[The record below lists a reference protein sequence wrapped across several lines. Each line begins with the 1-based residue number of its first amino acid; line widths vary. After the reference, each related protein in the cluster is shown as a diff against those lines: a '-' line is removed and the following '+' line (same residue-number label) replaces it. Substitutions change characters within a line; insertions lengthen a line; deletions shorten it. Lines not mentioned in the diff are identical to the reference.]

1 MTLIKSP
8 DRLLQ
13 LVDVPNEEILVRSCG
28 YQVLVCTDRVER
40 RSTTSGIDLSDTLI
54 AAAVP
59 YFDKPILTRRHKN
72 VNEVFII
79 SKGLWTV
86 DSAYRSI
93 VLFRLIFRNR
103 LQRS

>member
-1 MTLIKSP
+1 MTLIKSS

-13 LVDVPNEEILVRSCG
+13 LVDVPNEKVLVRSCG

-40 RSTTSGIDLSDTLI
+40 RSATSRVDLSDTLI

-59 YFDKPILTRRHKN
+59 YFDKSILTCSHKN

-79 SKGLWTV
+79 SKGLWAV
-86 DSAYRSI
+86 DGAYRSI
-93 VLFRLIFRNR
+93 VLFLLILRNR
-103 LQRS
+103 LQ